1 MKKVLIGVITAL
13 VIILALMGV
22 TAGFQLF
29 RIDITFNGEESVV
42 AEYGETYEDQGAK
55 VEKVAILFPFIR
67 KEYPYETVNE
77 VDVNNLGT

>member
-29 RIDITFNGEESVV
+29 RIDITLNGEESVV
-42 AEYGETYEDQGAK
+42 AE
-55 VEKVAILFPFIR
+55 
-67 KEYPYETVNE
+67 
-77 VDVNNLGT
+77 

>member
-29 RIDITFNGEESVV
+29 RIDITLNGEESVI

-55 VEKVAILFPFIR
+55 VE
-67 KEYPYETVNE
+67 
-77 VDVNNLGT
+77 